1 MVTLTWLPCAAPAS
15 SCFINASS
23 ASNHLSLSVA
33 DGCRFLPPSLAG
45 CLDLVTAANKLEQ
58 QPDSEAR
65 KALLA
70 EEVAAVKAD
79 QDSDIQEALD
89 ALMKQ
94 LDASAAQGS
103 QVNVTITG
111 GSVQGIVGADKVDVQ
126 EMNFGMPPREK

>member
-1 MVTLTWLPCAAPAS
+1 MDPITLGILAALGKMGEQA
-15 SCFINASS
+15 I
-23 ASNHLSLSVA
+23 
-33 DGCRFLPPSLAG
+33 AG
-45 CLDLVTAANKLEQ
+45 GYQALKAVLVKKFGSDSDLVSAANKLEQ

-103 QVNVTITG
+103 QINVTITG
-111 GSVQGIVGADKVDVQ
+111 GSVQGIVGAEKVDVQ

>member
-1 MVTLTWLPCAAPAS
+1 MDPITLGILAA
-15 SCFINASS
+15 
-23 ASNHLSLSVA
+23 LGKMGEQVVA
-33 DGCRFLPPSLAG
+33 DGYQALKAVLVKKFGSDS
-45 CLDLVTAANKLEQ
+45 DLVTAANKLEQ

-79 QDSDIQEALD
+79 QDLDIQAALD

-111 GSVQGIVGADKVDVQ
+111 GSVQGIVGAENVDVQ
-126 EMNFGMPPREK
+126 EMSFGTPPREK

>member
-1 MVTLTWLPCAAPAS
+1 MDPITLGILAALGKMGEQV
-15 SCFINASS
+15 I
-23 ASNHLSLSVA
+23 A
-33 DGCRFLPPSLAG
+33 DGYQALKAVLVKKFGSDS
-45 CLDLVTAANKLEQ
+45 DLVTAANKLEQ

-79 QDSDIQEALD
+79 QDLDIQEALD

-103 QVNVTITG
+103 QINVTITG
-111 GSVQGIVGADKVDVQ
+111 GSVQGIVGAEKVDVQ
-126 EMNFGMPPREK
+126 EMNFGMPPRDK